1 MTPQRSASTLHL
13 RHSIAP
19 RVLDNSL
26 PMSSVVSNARFSV
39 RVAPPHAAP
48 AASSSPSTLLT
59 TFVWRDLGAE
69 VKLAG
74 SFDSWRKH
82 PMTYVPSIAYH
93 VLVVELPPG
102 SYHYRFVV
110 DGRWRTEQSDPNL
123 TEDEFGELS
132 HFIHIDASVAE
143 RAPLKRF
150 STACVTPAH
159 PSISEHAV
167 VKAGE
172 SDSESEC
179 ESGSDAASEPQSD
192 DEHQSR
198 VSHQPLPPRNRD
210 SAFIKDYDDDPC
222 GELDLQAD
230 VFEAMK
236 DVAET
241 TPEPPHQDNQPT
253 VAESRAR
260 HRFRRPGKR
269 TLRKVWAL
277 LFGDT
282 RDDHMDEDE
291 QPSPITRNQKLH
303 GMADR
308 SSKGLKVWFP
318 NEKKAPHPVNGR
330 KVQPSETKDVIDVG
344 EKALRLHQVEENA
357 NARQMLGKTLFAQG
371 KYDAALALF
380 SLSVKLR
387 EDNGLKFAKTTAI
400 AHTDVASA
408 FIHIDD
414 LKNAEKHLNNALSIF
429 EKGTFSGGR
438 AQLGDVYCFLGVIGD
453 IKGDLFN
460 AEACYC
466 KAIGIYEQARGGT
479 ENPNYSTALENLN
492 ANRQRQKLA
501 PKQMRLEMANI
512 ARESAQ
518 PTKPAKQRTNG
529 RPTDTR
535 TPRAPPRAPRAPPR
549 APPQAPPHAPP
560 QAPPRAPPQAP
571 PRAPPQAPPR
581 VPPQAPPRAPMQ
593 APSQQ
598 PGVATPSVRPLRKAP
613 PRRQPLAPSRPPPP
627 ELESFSGN
635 ENSQVI
641 GNSVQIETT
650 PVCHNDPDSPVKRSR
665 VPSSRPVTWQDLA
678 ETARR
683 SMPSSPPEEDPAEQ
697 EEEMSPPA
705 GSYEELCRTW
715 VKDARSLM
723 GKGSYKEAIDMYTL
737 AIYTRKRHGPWKTRE
752 NAEALVENARALF
765 ATKELEESVKALK
778 DAIGILE
785 ELDQG
790 KHGIFLGEVWG
801 NLGSVLDRVP
811 DRKDEALTAHCAGM
825 VSYGK
830 SGMSTEDGKW
840 LKAWK
845 SLCVN
850 LKMSGATDRTNE
862 IWQAI
867 DLQIRGVT
875 PMTKIDHVVLH
886 F

>member
-438 AQLGDVYCFLGVIGD
+438 AQLGDVYCFLG
-453 IKGDLFN
+453 
-460 AEACYC
+460 
-466 KAIGIYEQARGGT
+466 
-479 ENPNYSTALENLN
+479 
-492 ANRQRQKLA
+492 
-501 PKQMRLEMANI
+501 
-512 ARESAQ
+512 
-518 PTKPAKQRTNG
+518 
-529 RPTDTR
+529 
-535 TPRAPPRAPRAPPR
+535 
-549 APPQAPPHAPP
+549 
-560 QAPPRAPPQAP
+560 
-571 PRAPPQAPPR
+571 
-581 VPPQAPPRAPMQ
+581 
-593 APSQQ
+593 
-598 PGVATPSVRPLRKAP
+598 
-613 PRRQPLAPSRPPPP
+613 
-627 ELESFSGN
+627 
-635 ENSQVI
+635 
-641 GNSVQIETT
+641 
-650 PVCHNDPDSPVKRSR
+650 
-665 VPSSRPVTWQDLA
+665 
-678 ETARR
+678 
-683 SMPSSPPEEDPAEQ
+683 
-697 EEEMSPPA
+697 EEMSPPA